1 MLELIDRRPEG
12 VQGLR
17 VEPVEVEPVQNVKDP
32 FVVVLARKL
41 GDLNRKK
48 KTSIY
53 FRRHFRREIYKI
65 SKKNV

>member
-17 VEPVEVEPVQNVKDP
+17 VEPVEVEPVQNVEDP
-32 FVVVLARKL
+32 FVVVLTRKL

-53 FRRHFRREIYKI
+53 FRRHF
-65 SKKNV
+65 